1 MAGIMRLSVKE
12 AEGLADRM
20 EANGIDASTLRET
33 IAEITKQPSPGLQPP
48 VPNEQVSD
56 DVYVQTLREQSPIQE
71 GEGLTCQVCNKL
83 APVLISGVCEPCFR
97 DWALSTRKE

>member
-48 VPNEQVSD
+48 VPNEQ
-56 DVYVQTLREQSPIQE
+56 QSPIQE